1 MNSDRL
7 FHSSDIPIS
16 RIRVSPAHVSDNKQ
30 VEERDNFYWF
40 LIQKH
45 ICTTIR
51 LISKDLEFSCVFF
64 DLCKELV
71 GECLPTRRPTQ
82 KLIIPGSTV
91 ISFQM
96 IFEALQLRFKFK
108 NTKNPGI
115 QPTHSTWLIISSR
128 NFTDSRYPYFRLQVI
143 DYIL

>member
-1 MNSDRL
+1 M
-7 FHSSDIPIS
+7 
-16 RIRVSPAHVSDNKQ
+16 
-30 VEERDNFYWF
+30 
-40 LIQKH
+40 IQKH

-96 IFEALQLRFKFK
+96 IFEALQFEHFGFNFHSLSSKILKIPEFNVIIRFLAVFRSIYCLNMNEKD
-108 NTKNPGI
+108 
-115 QPTHSTWLIISSR
+115 IISNIISKTR
-128 NFTDSRYPYFRLQVI
+128 ITTSTQMQNLCFGFNLPHSK
-143 DYIL
+143 